1 MRLARILHE
10 NIDFN
15 RFSPPAWRDVSGGG
29 ESGSPG
35 VDFVAR
41 TAISGSFSR
50 LGEAGGGVGASASPG
65 NARPGWESAGMRP
78 YPGLSRAAA
87 VWNSVWR
94 GCELDSSSRTRRVLR
109 STTAPTF
116 SNFSRIVP
124 T

>member
-1 MRLARILHE
+1 LHE
-10 NIDFN
+10 SIDFN

-35 VDFVAR
+35 VDFVTR
-41 TAISGSFSR
+41 TAISGPLSQ
-50 LGEAGGGVGASASPG
+50 LGEATGGFGASASPG

-87 VWNSVWR
+87 VWNSAR
-94 GCELDSSSRTRRVLR
+94 HGCELDSSSRTRRVLR
-109 STTAPTF
+109 STTALIF
-116 SNFSRIVP
+116 SNFSRIVL